1 MTTTSKVILGLVGA
15 AAAGVIVG
23 LLVAP
28 EKGSDMRKKVGDTA
42 TDWGGRL
49 SDLFTRAKSE
59 AGNLKT
65 KGSNLAK
72 DAANKFSNVQESY
85 S

>member
-1 MTTTSKVILGLVGA
+1 MTTRTKVILGLVGA

-28 EKGSDMRKKVGDTA
+28 EKGTDMRKKVGETA

-49 SDLFTRAKSE
+49 SDIFTKAKGEVDNLSAKG
-59 AGNLKT
+59 AGM
-65 KGSNLAK
+65 AK
-72 DAANKFSNVQESY
+72 EAANRFNNVQETY